1 MARLKYIFQGWQR
14 VFACG
19 ADTINLSEV
28 ISARASGTGQK
39 SCVLLSQLKNM
50 AQSEEEEFIIFCLF
64 PASQQKHML
73 KSIRLISKLQSIIF
87 LVQINFAVLFL

>member
-1 MARLKYIFQGWQR
+1 MERLKYIFQGWQR

-50 AQSEEEEFIIFCLF
+50 AQSEEEEFTLSLPRF
-64 PASQQKHML
+64 ATEAHAQKRTFDFN
-73 KSIRLISKLQSIIF
+73 IAEYF